1 MFAERDARIEQSDG
15 CVAIATFAMHPF
27 IAITAFFAW
36 TLTWLASGV
45 FCLLALFG
53 QISPETMT
61 NAGRVFIAIWLLG
74 WVVMGGHHVR
84 NAFLRAFSRLEVL
97 ADSVGISLTR
107 NFPFGSTTRK
117 YPWGTIDFISE
128 YVQEGRPYGGVV
140 LCASGRQITIDSRL
154 PNQVAAAISSALEA
168 ARPVALT
175 KKRGTRRNS

>member
-1 MFAERDARIEQSDG
+1 MFAARDAKIEQTDG

-27 IAITAFFAW
+27 IAITTFFAW
-36 TLTWLASGV
+36 TLPWLGGGV

-61 NAGRVFIAIWLLG
+61 SGGRIFIALWLLG
-74 WVVMGGHHVR
+74 WFVLGGICVR
-84 NAFLRAFSRLEVL
+84 DGFFRAFSRLEVL

-117 YPWGTIDFISE
+117 YPWDAIDFISE

-140 LCASGRQITIDSRL
+140 MCASGREVTIDSRL
-154 PNQVAAAISSALEA
+154 PNPVAAAISSALEA
-168 ARPVALT
+168 ARPDESTT
-175 KKRGTRRNS
+175 KRRTSRAS